1 MIRKLR
7 AVAYYAFVFIV
18 GFVATLL
25 WIGCAGGPST
35 DSVSGG
41 REDHG
46 DNPYGLVVTYTEDEG
61 RVHVAVGKPL
71 GDGEQMFLRLRRG
84 HFGHLDCQD
93 VVETTSA
100 IDASSGGADL
110 TVTDAEFL
118 KPFYGPEW
126 QAEQPTSEMI
136 AAARAGVDR
145 IIDTCIVGSSGE
157 ITSAVET
164 DFDVAWDAGL
174 AAAAQARRL
183 QSGAGVGAGAHPLD
197 TTTEQPIHSVQKYAE
212 ACIADLGEIPFFQKT
227 GDGTY
232 TTYSCMDSTPIP
244 MTVTDASGHVESP
257 AGEVDK
263 CDKPQYIYSLCE
275 QGPRVAER
283 TNDEGTHWVLLCRKS
298 VGGLSSSQFN
308 DMAMIGHNPFTGKT
322 CFFQNALYDKTDGA
336 HVPHPADKVKSETL
350 WSGVH
355 GGVGSGI
362 ECAHCHDND
371 PFIHSPWIDG
381 ALDAAGK
388 PIVPKMGV
396 DPDFALGYNDS
407 PYTIVNSHGQGWTM
421 ERSLVSQEA
430 AACTKCHRIGSGR
443 WLDWVSRLDGT
454 DEYFRG
460 VTSDEFLKFEKL
472 HWMPPDLHA
481 EAITEANWAG
491 SKFDKAIQFIK
502 SCGSNSAGCQWRDLP
517 TGP

>member
-1 MIRKLR
+1 MIR
-7 AVAYYAFVFIV
+7 AIVYYAFVFTV
-18 GFVATLL
+18 GFVVTLL
-25 WIGCAGGPST
+25 WMGCSTPASTGGS
-35 DSVSGG
+35 SAG

-46 DNPYGLVVTYTEDEG
+46 DNPYGLVVTYAEDEG

-71 GDGEQMFLRLRRG
+71 GDGEQLYLRLRRG
-84 HFGHLDCQD
+84 HFGHLDCTD
-93 VVETTSA
+93 VVQTTTPVDPSA
-100 IDASSGGADL
+100 AEL
-110 TVTDAEFL
+110 TVTDPQFL
-118 KPFYGPEW
+118 QPFYGPEW
-126 QAEQPTSEMI
+126 QAEQPTPEMI

-145 IIDTCIVGSSGE
+145 IIDTCIVDGSGE
-157 ITSAVET
+157 VTAAVET

-174 AAAAQARRL
+174 AAAANARRH
-183 QSGAGVGAGAHPLD
+183 GAGPRPLD
-197 TTTEQPIHSVQKYAE
+197 GTTEQPIHSVQKYAE
-212 ACIADLGEIPFFQKT
+212 ACVAELGEIPFFQKT

-244 MTVTDASGHVESP
+244 MTVTDASGHVDSP
-257 AGEVDK
+257 AGTVDK

-298 VGGLSSSQFN
+298 IGGLSSSQFN
-308 DMAMIGHNPFTGKT
+308 DMAMIGHNPLTGKT
-322 CFFQNALYDKTDGA
+322 CFFQNALYSKTDGA

-350 WSGVH
+350 WEGVH
-355 GGVGSGI
+355 GGIGSGI

-381 ALDAAGK
+381 ALDRAGK

-396 DPDFALGYNDS
+396 DPDFALGYNDA
-407 PYTIVNSHGQGWTM
+407 PYAIVNLQGQGWTQ
-421 ERSLVSQEA
+421 EKSLVSPEA

-454 DEYFRG
+454 DEYFRN

-502 SCGSNSAGCQWRDLP
+502 SCGANPSACQWRAVP
-517 TGP
+517 QAP

>member
-1 MIRKLR
+1 MR
-7 AVAYYAFVFIV
+7 IV
-18 GFVATLL
+18 LFVAALIFVGVL
-25 WIGCAGGPST
+25 IGTGCDVGPST
-35 DSVSGG
+35 SAGSGAG
-41 REDHG
+41 REDRG
-46 DNPYGLVVTYTEDEG
+46 DNPYGLVVTYAEAEG
-61 RVHVAVGKPL
+61 RVHVAIGKPL
-71 GDGEQMFLRLRRG
+71 ADGEKMYLRLRRG
-84 HFGHLDCQD
+84 HFGLLDCSE
-93 VVETTSA
+93 VVETTSP
-100 IDASSGGADL
+100 IDTSAGGAEL
-110 TVTDAEFL
+110 QVTDPDFL

-126 QAEQPTSEMI
+126 QAEHPTAAMI

-145 IIDTCIVGSSGE
+145 IIDTCVVDGAGE
-157 ITSAVET
+157 ISASIET

-174 AAAAQARRL
+174 TASAAARR
-183 QSGAGVGAGAHPLD
+183 SGVAHGPRWSPRD
-197 TTTEQPIHSVQKYAE
+197 ATEEPIHSVQKYAE
-212 ACIADLGEIPFFQKT
+212 KCVAELGEIPFFQKT
-227 GDGTY
+227 GDGAY

-257 AGEVDK
+257 PGQVDK
-263 CDKPQYIYSLCE
+263 CDKPEYIYSLCE

-298 VGGLSSSQFN
+298 VGGLQSSQFN

-336 HVPHPADKVKSETL
+336 HVPHPADKQKSETL

-355 GGVGSGI
+355 GGIGSGI

-407 PYTIVNSHGQGWTM
+407 PYAIVNLQGQGWTM
-421 ERSLVSQEA
+421 EKSLVSDGA

-443 WLDWVSRLDGT
+443 WAQDWVSRLDGT
-454 DEYFRG
+454 DSYFKSI
-460 VTSDEFLKFEKL
+460 TTDAFLSFEKL
-472 HWMPPDLHA
+472 HWMPLDLA
-481 EAITEANWAG
+481 TEGLTEATWAT
-491 SKFDKAIQFIK
+491 SKYQKAIDFIK
-502 SCGSNSAGCQWRDLP
+502 TCGANQSAPGCQWRDLP
-517 TGP
+517 SGP

>member
-1 MIRKLR
+1 MTR
-7 AVAYYAFVFIV
+7 AIVFFAFVFAV
-18 GFVATLL
+18 GFFVTLL
-25 WIGCAGGPST
+25 FIGCGSATGAPGGVT
-35 DSVSGG
+35 TG
-41 REDHG
+41 REDRG
-46 DNPYGLVVTYTEDEG
+46 DNPYGLVVTYAEEEG

-71 GDGEQMFLRLRRG
+71 GDGDKMYLRLRRG
-84 HFGHLDCQD
+84 HFGLLDCQE
-93 VVETTSA
+93 VVDTTSP
-100 IDASSGGADL
+100 IDAASGGAEL
-110 TVTDAEFL
+110 VVTDPQFL
-118 KPFYGPEW
+118 QPFYGPEW
-126 QAEQPTSEMI
+126 QAEQPTPEMI

-145 IIDTCIVGSSGE
+145 IIDTCIVDGAGDIAE
-157 ITSAVET
+157 AIET

-174 AAAAQARRL
+174 AASSAAARGRR
-183 QSGAGVGAGAHPLD
+183 GAGASHFD
-197 TTTEQPIHSVQKYAE
+197 ATTEQPIHSVQKYAE
-212 ACIADLGEIPFFQKT
+212 ACVAELGEIPFFQKT

-257 AGEVDK
+257 PGQVDK

-298 VGGLSSSQFN
+298 IGGLSSSQFN
-308 DMAMIGHNPFTGKT
+308 DMAMIGHNPLTGKT
-322 CFFQNALYDKTDGA
+322 CFFQNALYSKTDGA

-350 WSGVH
+350 WDGVH
-355 GGVGSGI
+355 GGIGSGI

-381 ALDAAGK
+381 ALDRAGK

-407 PYTIVNSHGQGWTM
+407 PYAIVNLQGQGWTM
-421 ERSLVSQEA
+421 EKSLVSPEA